1 VEELADRQAETRS
14 TGFTLSSRGTEER
27 GKLLVWSCWGTDQWW
42 FSGKVAVGNIN
53 IVYLVLF

>member
-1 VEELADRQAETRS
+1 VEELADRQVETRG
-14 TGFTLSSRGTEER
+14 TDFTLRGTEER